1 MKDTKNASLLWVI
14 VLIFG
19 AAFCRMLNHPVNF
32 TPLGAMMLF
41 GGVQTKNY
49 RLSILVPFVALFLSD
64 LYLDNFRYHA
74 DQWTWFYKGALW
86 VYLAFAIVF
95 LIGRIFQPKLG
106 WRLAI
111 TSISGSIIFFVITN
125 LAVWY
130 GSALYAQNTSG
141 LLQCF
146 VAALPFLQ
154 NSLFGDLIYS
164 FAIFGVYEYI
174 TIKSRSAKLA

>member
-1 MKDTKNASLLWVI
+1 MKDTKYASLLWVI
-14 VLIFG
+14 VLIVG
-19 AAFCRMLNHPVNF
+19 AALCRMINHPVNF

-41 GGVQTKNY
+41 GGVQAKNY
-49 RLSILVPFVALFLSD
+49 RLSFIVPFAALFLSD
-64 LYLDNFRYHA
+64 LYLNNFMYHT
-74 DQWTWFYKGALW
+74 DQWTWFYKGAQY
-86 VYLAFAIVF
+86 VYVAFAVVF
-95 LIGRIFQPKLG
+95 LIGKIFQPKLG

-111 TSISGSIIFFVITN
+111 SAISGSLIFFVITN

-130 GSALYAQNTSG
+130 GSNLYSQNTSG

-164 FAIFGVYEYI
+164 FAIFGIFEYI
-174 TIKSRSAKLA
+174 TIKSRSAKFA